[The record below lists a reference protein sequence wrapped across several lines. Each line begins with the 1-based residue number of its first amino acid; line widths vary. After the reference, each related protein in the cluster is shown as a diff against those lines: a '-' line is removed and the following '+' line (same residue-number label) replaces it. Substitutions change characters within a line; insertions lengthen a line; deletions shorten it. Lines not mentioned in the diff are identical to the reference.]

1 MNAAPKI
8 SKHSAAVTAACRA
21 LENPDEAPSL
31 ADLAAAAGM
40 SPFHFHRVF
49 KQATGVTPKAFAE
62 ARRSERLRAGL
73 PQNATITEAIYDAGF
88 SSSGRFYEKSEKML
102 GMTPQAY
109 RAGGKGEILRFAI
122 GECSLGSIL
131 VAASEKGVCCI
142 SLGDSPEPLLADLQN
157 RFRNAEL
164 VGGDGNFEKLVSRV
178 VGIVETPTPAIDLP
192 LDVRGTAFQQRVW
205 EALRKIPVG
214 STASYTEIA
223 NAIGCPKS
231 VRAVANACGS
241 NPIAVAIPCHRV
253 VRNDGNLS
261 GYRWGVERKRRL
273 LDREARRAD

>member
-31 ADLAAAAGM
+31 ANLAAAAGM

-73 PQNATITEAIYDAGF
+73 PKNATVTEAIYDAGF

-102 GMTPQAY
+102 GMTPQAF
-109 RAGGKGEILRFAI
+109 RAGGKGETLRFAI
-122 GECSLGSIL
+122 GECSLGTIL

-178 VGIVETPTPAIDLP
+178 VGIVETPALAIDLP

-214 STASYTEIA
+214 STASYTEVA

-231 VRAVANACGS
+231 VRAVASACGA

-261 GYRWGVERKRRL
+261 GYRWGVERKRTL
-273 LDREARRAD
+273 LDREARWAD

>member
-1 MNAAPKI
+1 MNAALKT

-31 ADLAAAAGM
+31 ANLAAAAGM

-73 PQNATITEAIYDAGF
+73 PKNATVTEAIYDAGF

-102 GMTPQAY
+102 GMTPQAF

-122 GECSLGSIL
+122 GECSLGAIL
-131 VAASEKGVCCI
+131 VAASEKGVCCV

-223 NAIGCPKS
+223 NTIGCPKS

-261 GYRWGVERKRRL
+261 GYRWGVERKRTL